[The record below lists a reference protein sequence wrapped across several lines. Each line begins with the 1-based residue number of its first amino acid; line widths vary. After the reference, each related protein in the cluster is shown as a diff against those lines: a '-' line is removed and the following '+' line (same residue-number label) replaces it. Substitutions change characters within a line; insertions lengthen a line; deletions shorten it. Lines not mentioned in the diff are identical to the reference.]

1 MSRPK
6 PPPPTQKALDALDQY
21 RRARSDEK
29 RRDIEKAIAHLRKTN
44 ATINF
49 STVSRRAK
57 VSRKTI
63 YKHDDLVTVIEQY
76 RGRHTDRQPAS
87 TGRET
92 SIHAALRHKLAA
104 KDKEIAALKA
114 TVAEQQSTS
123 SCSTANSTPCTN
135 RPPEPGT
142 PPEVCCGHGLAR
154 RDGGLPGLLA
164 NS

>member
-87 TGRET
+87 TGRGL
-92 SIHAALRHKLAA
+92 S
-104 KDKEIAALKA
+104 DKRWIWL
-114 TVAEQQSTS
+114 
-123 SCSTANSTPCTN
+123 
-135 RPPEPGT
+135 GI
-142 PPEVCCGHGLAR
+142 G
-154 RDGGLPGLLA
+154 
-164 NS
+164 

>member
-6 PPPPTQKALDALDQY
+6 PPPPTQKALDALDKY
-21 RRARSDEK
+21 RQGRSDEK
-29 RRDIEKAIAHLRKTN
+29 RRDIEKAIAYLRKTH
-44 ATINF
+44 ADINF

-76 RGRHTDRQPAS
+76 RDRPTDREPAS

-92 SIHAALRHKLAA
+92 SIDAALRHRLAA

-114 TVAEQQSTS
+114 TVAEQQSTI
-123 SCSTANSTPCTN
+123 
-135 RPPEPGT
+135 E
-142 PPEVCCGHGLAR
+142 
-154 RDGGLPGLLA
+154 LLYGQLDTLHEQIT
-164 NS
+164 

>member
-6 PPPPTQKALDALDQY
+6 PPPPTQKALDALAEY

-114 TVAEQQSTS
+114 TVAEQQSTIELLYGHLD
-123 SCSTANSTPCTN
+123 TLHEQTP
-135 RPPEPGT
+135 
-142 PPEVCCGHGLAR
+142 
-154 RDGGLPGLLA
+154 
-164 NS
+164 